1 MKSKLNHSVLVVTVV
16 NNGELLLNRMFNLMI
31 NLFLLVTQL
40 NAKPNQPL
48 MLVIQN
54 TTWTTLY
61 QISV

>member
-1 MKSKLNHSVLVVTVV
+1 METADSH
-16 NNGELLLNRMFNLMI
+16 GESQLFNLRI
-31 NLFLLVTQL
+31 NLSQPVTLL
-40 NAKPNQPL
+40 NAKLNQPL